1 MRYFYEGIKIFVFIY
16 RIKYK
21 VDNGL
26 KKILQRLKEYKG
38 YNTINLLMA
47 TKKTTIVFSI
57 NIYSFSFLYSIRIY
71 SIFLF

>member
-26 KKILQRLKEYKG
+26 KKIKNISQEYKG
-38 YNTINLLMA
+38 YNTINLLHRPKRKMRQNYY
-47 TKKTTIVFSI
+47 KKYNNSVIH
-57 NIYSFSFLYSIRIY
+57 
-71 SIFLF
+71 LFYRCK